1 MNDKKSAIEKLEYFK
16 ELLNEWEYGNPT
28 SCLLYTSPSPR
39 D

>member
-28 SCLLYTSPSPR
+28 YSK
-39 D
+39 